1 MPRYVNPVTQYTD
14 SQGELLVEGFL
25 RFEESGTN
33 TLKPVYHD
41 ADLTIQATNPVK
53 LDGAGRV
60 PSLFTSGS
68 YKVTAF
74 KNDGVGG
81 LGEQQWERD
90 PVGSESGEFGAD
102 WDSATTYG
110 INEIVLGSD
119 GAYYESIANN
129 NVANDPTTT
138 PSAWS
143 ELVWFHVWNSLETYA
158 QFDLVKG
165 SDGIVYYSV
174 LGSNLGNDPISDD
187 GTNWLTAATVSTTT
201 LKGVALKSTQAK
213 VDAGTDD
220 DSYVTPLQYET
231 NIASRLAFRGVS
243 AYSTASTSIPNLTF
257 TAIPFDA
264 EEFDTD
270 NFHDN
275 STNNTRFTIPD
286 GVTKV
291 RINALLTWST
301 TWATGGSV
309 LMRIE
314 KNGAPISGASILHST
329 LSASTVGERTPVQQL
344 DSGPMDCVGGD
355 YYELTVNQGSGGSQN
370 ILGGSPISFTWMKLE
385 VLE

>member
-1 MPRYVNPVTQYTD
+1 MPRFINPVTQYTD

-165 SDGIVYYSV
+165 SDGIIYYSV

-187 GTNWLTAATVSTTT
+187 GTNWLTAATVASAT
-201 LKGVALKSTQAK
+201 KRGVIEIATQAE
-213 VDAGTDD
+213 VDAGTDTERAITPD
-220 DSYVTPLQYET
+220 ALKNASIVLPDVEVGKVTFMGALARQTSGQSITTGGVILQFDSEDY
-231 NIASRLAFRGVS
+231 
-243 AYSTASTSIPNLTF
+243 
-257 TAIPFDA
+257 
-264 EEFDTD
+264 DTD
-270 NFHDN
+270 AFHDN
-275 STNNTRFTIPD
+275 VTNNTRLTVPS
-286 GVTKV
+286 GVSRV
-291 RINALLTWST
+291 RLI
-301 TWATGGSV
+301 GSFGHGTLGNHTV
-309 LMRIE
+309 TLE
-314 KNGAPISGASILHST
+314 VNKNGASLDPQSVLKIEYPTRNANIQ
-329 LSASTVGERTPVQQL
+329 VNTPVV
-344 DSGPMDCVGGD
+344 SVSPGD
-355 YYELTVNQGSGGSQN
+355 YFELNA
-370 ILGGSPISFTWMKLE
+370 ILTGLTTTSTISSTWFGIE
-385 VLE
+385 VIE